1 MIEQNQTEK
10 QPAQDQDDNGEA
22 VEQGLSKYAGVI
34 GGLLLIAGVVTSLTM
49 ALKKIY
55 KLSLWL
61 IPTALY
67 IAAAVFLVKSL
78 GERRAKI
85 ESTQEQIV
93 SLMDDL
99 DPVAKLQVADY
110 VAQKEL
116 GKK

>member
-1 MIEQNQTEK
+1 MTEQNLTEK

-22 VEQGLSKYAGVI
+22 VEQGLGKYAGVI

-67 IAAAVFLVKSL
+67 IGAAVLLVKSL

-99 DPVAKLQVADY
+99 DPVAKVQVADY

-116 GKK
+116 GRK

>member
-1 MIEQNQTEK
+1 
-10 QPAQDQDDNGEA
+10 
-22 VEQGLSKYAGVI
+22 
-34 GGLLLIAGVVTSLTM
+34 M

-67 IAAAVFLVKSL
+67 IAAAVFLVKYL
-78 GERRAKI
+78 GKRRTKI
-85 ESTQEQIV
+85 ESTQDQIV